1 MVDSFVERRP
11 GKEGFEAGGAGV
23 LGRTSSMTAEA

>member
-1 MVDSFVERRP
+1 MVGPFVERRP